1 MKNYFCIGIEDLAAN
16 ALIEISK
23 VDKELN
29 QKKLFLT
36 YSKIEKYG
44 VAVTEILNT
53 QGNKAVLT
61 LSRENTNNFFKLYS
75 EFFIED
81 EKEGEKGILLSS
93 KKEIEDLIE
102 NFRGYLSLDLLDAFI
117 SEKSIKALKEW
128 FLWKRI
134 K

>member
-1 MKNYFCIGIEDLAAN
+1 ME
-16 ALIEISK
+16 
-23 VDKELN
+23 
-29 QKKLFLT
+29 
-36 YSKIEKYG
+36 KIEKYG

-117 SEKSIKALKEW
+117 SEKSIKALKE
-128 FLWKRI
+128 
-134 K
+134 

>member
-16 ALIEISK
+16 ALIEMSK
-23 VDKELN
+23 VEKELN
-29 QKKLFLT
+29 QKKIFLT
-36 YSKIEKYG
+36 YSRIEKYG
-44 VAVTEILNT
+44 VAVTEFLNT
-53 QGNKAVLT
+53 QGNKVVLT

-117 SEKSIKALKEW
+117 SEKSIEALKE
-128 FLWKRI
+128 
-134 K
+134 

>member
-16 ALIEISK
+16 ALIEMSK
-23 VDKELN
+23 VEKELN
-29 QKKLFLT
+29 QKKIFLT
-36 YSKIEKYG
+36 YSRIEKYG

-117 SEKSIKALKEW
+117 SEKSIEALKE
-128 FLWKRI
+128 
-134 K
+134 

>member
-117 SEKSIKALKEW
+117 SEKSIKALKE
-128 FLWKRI
+128 
-134 K
+134 

>member
-117 SEKSIKALKEW
+117 SEKSIKA
-128 FLWKRI
+128 
-134 K
+134 

>member
-117 SEKSIKALKEW
+117 SEKSIKVLKE
-128 FLWKRI
+128 
-134 K
+134 

>member
-44 VAVTEILNT
+44 VAVTEILNP

-117 SEKSIKALKEW
+117 SEKSIKALKE
-128 FLWKRI
+128 
-134 K
+134 

>member
-1 MKNYFCIGIEDLAAN
+1 MKNYFRIGIEDSAAN

-117 SEKSIKALKEW
+117 SEKSIKALKE
-128 FLWKRI
+128 
-134 K
+134 